1 MRAMKNRQRTT
12 IRRLRH
18 GWLLGASCTL
28 CTLASTGARAAGHF
42 DVDDAGTLDP
52 GQCQYETWWGRTG
65 VEPVT
70 GFHIGPSCRVG
81 PVELGLN
88 VDRLS
93 VQGVHSITAGPQLK
107 WTFLGQAADAP
118 LSAAVSMGT
127 GSDLRRGG
135 RMGGQFVVPVTW
147 RLAANLQIHANLGA
161 DWALGTGLRTPR
173 GGLAAEWALDDAVS
187 VIAERNRASGAWTSR
202 IGGRFSLTP
211 LISVD
216 ISASRTRPP
225 GGRGV
230 TGFVV
235 GLNHE
240 FTWK

>member
-1 MRAMKNRQRTT
+1 MKNSQTTT
-12 IRRLRH
+12 IRRPNHDWHR
-18 GWLLGASCTL
+18 GWLLMASCA
-28 CTLASTGARAAGHF
+28 LASVGAQAAGHF

-65 VEPVT
+65 VEPIT
-70 GFHIGPSCRVG
+70 GFHIGPACRVG

-88 VDRLS
+88 IDRLS

-127 GSDLRRGG
+127 VSDLRRGG

-147 RLAANLQIHANLGA
+147 RPVDSLQLHANLGA
-161 DWALGTGLRTPR
+161 DWALGTGVRTPR
-173 GGLAAEWALDDAVS
+173 GGAAVEWAINDTVS
-187 VIAERNRASGAWTSR
+187 LIAERNRASGLWTSR

-216 ISASRTRPP
+216 ISASRTKPLGERSV
-225 GGRGV
+225 R
-230 TGFVV
+230 GFVI